1 MNGTVGTVALIVADL
16 LLIVVLVAIL
26 VTVHRQSKKMKEL
39 ERQMKLF
46 EKAREEKETTD
57 GKKSIL

>member
-1 MNGTVGTVALIVADL
+1 MNSMISTVALIVADL
-16 LLIVVLVAIL
+16 LLIIVLVVIL

-46 EKAREEKETTD
+46 EKAREEKETTH
-57 GKKSIL
+57 G

>member
-1 MNGTVGTVALIVADL
+1 MISTVALIVADL
-16 LLIVVLVAIL
+16 LLIIVLVVIL

-46 EKAREEKETTD
+46 EKAREEKETTN
-57 GKKSIL
+57 G